1 MCADFCSI
9 LINIFASFVLA
20 IIFSLLF
27 YFGFINNI
35 VMLLWIVLG
44 SGILNFLTVL
54 VKFVFLK
61 DLDECDCKHGITMI
75 ISSIITTI
83 LSIMLLGTTIT
94 VTSIIDIISIAVLSF
109 FTFFMI
115 INFIIYLV
123 CKIVNYCNCGCR

>member
-44 SGILNFLTVL
+44 SGI
-54 VKFVFLK
+54 LK